1 METNILI
8 LGSIIIFLAAFLQGT
23 TGFGFSLFSI
33 PLLTLFISPKT
44 AIPMILLVSLI
55 INISVLY
62 NSRKSLNFKFILPI
76 FLFSMIG
83 VPIGAKLLLILPD
96 YVLKI
101 VIGIFILLFGIL
113 FLFNV
118 RFKVKHE
125 KVTRAFVGFFSGLL
139 NGSITMS
146 GPPIIIFLA
155 NEQKGKMHF
164 RAHLASFFLL
174 LTLFTIPV
182 YLYYGLITKVVVD
195 YALIFSIAVILGVL
209 GGNILI
215 RRIQEVHFRKLTLM
229 IIILMGVLAVYSG
242 IRGVLS

>member
-1 METNILI
+1 METNILV

-33 PLLTLFISPKT
+33 PMLTLFISPKT
-44 AIPMILLVSLI
+44 VIPMILLVSVI

-62 NSRKSLNFKFILPI
+62 NSRKSLNFKLILPI
-76 FLFSMIG
+76 FIFSMIG

-113 FLFNV
+113 FFFNV

-125 KVTRAFVGFFSGLL
+125 KITRVIIGFFSGLL

-182 YLYYGLITKVVVD
+182 YFYYGLITKQVVD
-195 YALIFSIAVILGVL
+195 YALFFIIAVILGVIS
-209 GGNILI
+209 GNILI
-215 RRIQEVHFRKLTLM
+215 HKIKEVHFRKLTLV
-229 IIILMGVLAVYSG
+229 IIILMGVLALYSG
-242 IRGVLS
+242 IRGVIS

>member
-8 LGSIIIFLAAFLQGT
+8 LGSIIIFLAALLQGT

-44 AIPMILLVSLI
+44 AISMILLVSVL

-62 NSRKSLNFKFILPI
+62 NSRKSLNFKFILQI

-101 VIGIFILLFGIL
+101 VIGVFILLFGIL
-113 FLFNV
+113 FFFNV
-118 RFKVKHE
+118 RFKVKNE
-125 KVTRAFVGFFSGLL
+125 KITRVVVGFFSGLL

-182 YLYYGLITKVVVD
+182 YIYYGLITKVVVD
-195 YALIFSIAVILGVL
+195 YALIFSVAVILGVI

-215 RRIQEVHFRKLTLM
+215 HKIKEVHFRKLTLV

>member
-44 AIPMILLVSLI
+44 VIPMILLVSVI

-62 NSRKSLNFKFILPI
+62 NSRKSLNFRIILPI
-76 FLFSMIG
+76 FLFSLIG

-96 YVLKI
+96 YILKI
-101 VIGIFILLFGIL
+101 VIGVFILLFGIL
-113 FLFNV
+113 FFFNV
-118 RFKVKHE
+118 RFKVKYE
-125 KVTRAFVGFFSGLL
+125 KVTRAVVGFFSGLL

-146 GPPIIIFLA
+146 GPPVILFFA
-155 NEQKGKMHF
+155 NDQKGKMHF
-164 RAHLASFFLL
+164 RAHLSSFFLL
-174 LTLFTIPV
+174 LTLVTIPV
-182 YLYYGLITKVVVD
+182 YIYYGLITKIVIS
-195 YALIFSIAVILGVL
+195 YTLIFSISVIIGVV
-209 GGNILI
+209 GGNLLI
-215 RRIQEVHFRKLTLM
+215 KKIHDDHFGKLTFV

-242 IRGVLS
+242 IRGVVS

>member
-1 METNILI
+1 VETNVLI

-44 AIPMILLVSLI
+44 VIPMILLVSVI

-62 NSRKSLNFKFILPI
+62 NSRKSLNFKVILPI
-76 FLFSMIG
+76 FLFGILG
-83 VPIGAKLLLILPD
+83 VPVGAKLLLILPD

-101 VIGIFILLFGIL
+101 VIGIFILMFGIL
-113 FLFNV
+113 FYFNV
-118 RFKVKHE
+118 HFKVKHE
-125 KVTRAFVGFFSGLL
+125 KVARVIVGFFSGLL

-182 YLYYGLITKVVVD
+182 YIYFGLITKVVVD
-195 YALIFSIAVILGVL
+195 YALIFSVAVIAGVL

-215 RRIQEVHFRKLTLM
+215 RRIQEVHFRKLTLI

-242 IRGVLS
+242 IQGVLS

>member
-8 LGSIIIFLAAFLQGT
+8 LGSIIIFLAALLQGT

-44 AIPMILLVSLI
+44 AIPMILLVSVL

-62 NSRKSLNFKFILPI
+62 NSRKSLNFKFILQI

-101 VIGIFILLFGIL
+101 VIGVFILLFGIL
-113 FLFNV
+113 FFFNV
-118 RFKVKHE
+118 RFKVKNE
-125 KVTRAFVGFFSGLL
+125 KITRVVVGFFSGLL

-182 YLYYGLITKVVVD
+182 YIYYGLITKVVVD
-195 YALIFSIAVILGVL
+195 YALIFSVAVILGVI

-215 RRIQEVHFRKLTLM
+215 HKIKEVHFRKLTLV

>member
-8 LGSIIIFLAAFLQGT
+8 LGSIIIFIAAFLQGT
-23 TGFGFSLFSI
+23 TGFGFSLLSI

-44 AIPMILLVSLI
+44 VIPMILLESLI
-55 INISVLY
+55 INIFVLY
-62 NSRKSLNFKFILPI
+62 NSRKSLNFKVILPI

-101 VIGIFILLFGIL
+101 VIGVFILLFGIL

-146 GPPIIIFLA
+146 GPPIIIFFA

-164 RAHLASFFLL
+164 RAHLASFFLM

-182 YLYYGLITKVVVD
+182 YFYYGLITKVVVN
-195 YALIFSIAVILGVL
+195 YALIFSIAVIVGVL

-215 RRIQEVHFRKLTLM
+215 HRIQEVHFRKLTLI

-242 IRGVLS
+242 IRGVLP